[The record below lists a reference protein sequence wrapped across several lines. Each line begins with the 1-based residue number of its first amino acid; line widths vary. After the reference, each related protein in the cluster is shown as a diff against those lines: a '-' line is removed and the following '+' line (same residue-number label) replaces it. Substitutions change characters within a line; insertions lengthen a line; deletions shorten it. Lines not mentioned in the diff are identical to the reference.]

1 MSNQKTLKFGKGT
14 IMAEKVNATNNT
26 HVSKEGKRTFIE
38 PQLKAY
44 PSLTEVTL
52 LSVPAVSGA
61 TFFKTFK

>member
-1 MSNQKTLKFGKGT
+1 MSKKILNLGKGI
-14 IMAEKVNATNNT
+14 IMAEKVNATDNT
-26 HVSKEGKRTFIE
+26 HVSEEGKRTFIE